1 MEEWTDGVGS
11 RRNAGMLTQ
20 RTRGRYW
27 LSFWNVPGAELTAQ
41 REEGSQGTSREGKML
56 SAEGSGQVR

>member
-1 MEEWTDGVGS
+1 
-11 RRNAGMLTQ
+11 MLTQ

-27 LSFWNVPGAELTAQ
+27 LSFWDVPGAELAAQ